1 MLPTPKGQRARE
13 VVRVTLPESTWLG
26 APVSDLERPAAW
38 MAAHAASEG
47 ARVAVVWQDLCG
59 DAPGV
64 YMRLIDVVFDRRE

>member
-1 MLPTPKGQRARE
+1 
-13 VVRVTLPESTWLG
+13 
-26 APVSDLERPAAW
+26 